1 MDLSLTEEQ
10 KMLQQ
15 RVREFAKKEL
25 EPIALELDE
34 KEEFPVELFKKAARL
49 GLTGMTVPTKYGGS
63 GLNKVGYVI
72 AIEELAQACP
82 STGGIIAGHNSL
94 ACECLLHFASEEQ
107 KKRYLPPLAKGE
119 TAGALALTEANA
131 GSDAAALETTAVRDG
146 DDYILNG
153 NKIFITS
160 AEAAGVVIVFATLNK
175 ALGYKGITAFIV
187 EKGFPGYSLGKKYLK
202 AGMRASTQ
210 HEVILQDCRVPASN
224 RLGDEGR
231 GFRIALGTIDMG
243 RIGIAAQAVG
253 IARGAYEVALT
264 YAKQRRQFGQALAEF
279 QAIQWM
285 LVDMAT
291 KIDAARLLTYR
302 AAYLMDQKLPFTR
315 EAAMA
320 KLYASE
326 TAIEVST
333 KAVQVLGGY
342 GYMRDS
348 RAQLHWRAA
357 KLTEIYEGT
366 SEMQR
371 LVIARE
377 ILRES

>member
-10 KMLQQ
+10 RMLQQ

-34 KEEFPVELFKKAARL
+34 REEFPVEIFKKAAKL

-72 AIEELAQACP
+72 AIEELARACP

-94 ACECLLHFASEEQ
+94 ACECLQHFASEEQ

-119 TAGALALTEANA
+119 MAGALALTEANA
-131 GSDAAALETTAVRDG
+131 GSDAAALEATAVKDG

-187 EKGFPGYSLGKKYLK
+187 EKDFPGYSLGKKYLK

-224 RLGDEGR
+224 RLGEEGR

-243 RIGIAAQAVG
+243 RIGIAAQALG

-264 YAKQRRQFGQALAEF
+264 YAKQRQQFGQAIAEF

-302 AAYLMDQKLPFTR
+302 AAYLMDQKLPFIK
-315 EAAMA
+315 EASMA

-326 TAIEVST
+326 TAVEVST
-333 KAVQVLGGY
+333 KAVQILGGY

-348 RAQLHWRAA
+348 LAQLHWRAS

-371 LVIARE
+371 LVIARQ
-377 ILRES
+377 ILQDS

>member
-1 MDLSLTEEQ
+1 MDFSLTEEQ
-10 KMLQQ
+10 RMLQQ

-34 KEEFPVELFKKAARL
+34 REEFPVEIFKKAAKL

-63 GLNKVGYVI
+63 GLSKVGYVI
-72 AIEELAQACP
+72 AIEELARACP

-94 ACECLLHFASEEQ
+94 ACECLQHFASEEQ
-107 KKRYLPPLAKGE
+107 KKRYLTPLAKGE
-119 TAGALALTEANA
+119 KAGCLALTESNA
-131 GSDAAALETTAVRDG
+131 GSDAAALETTAVKDG
-146 DDYILNG
+146 DNYILNG

-160 AEAAGVVIVFATLNK
+160 AEVASTIIVFATLNK
-175 ALGYKGITAFIV
+175 ALGYKGITGFIV
-187 EKGFPGYSLGKKYLK
+187 EKDFPGYSLGKKYLK

-224 RLGDEGR
+224 RLGEEGR

-253 IARGAYEVALT
+253 IAQGAYEVALT
-264 YAKQRRQFGQALAEF
+264 YAKQRQQFGQAIAEF

-302 AAYLMDQKLPFTR
+302 AAYLMDQKLPFTK

-320 KLYASE
+320 KLCASE

-333 KAVQVLGGY
+333 KAVQILGGY

-348 RAQLHWRAA
+348 RAQLHWRAS

-371 LVIARE
+371 LVIARQ
-377 ILRES
+377 ILQDS

>member
-15 RVREFAKKEL
+15 RVREFARKEL

-34 KEEFPVELFKKAARL
+34 REEFPKEVFRKVARL
-49 GLTGMTVPTKYGGS
+49 GLSGLTVPPEYGGS
-63 GLNKVGYVI
+63 GLDKVGYVI
-72 AIEELAQACP
+72 AIEELSRACP
-82 STGGIIAGHNSL
+82 STGGVIATHNSL
-94 ACECLLHFASEEQ
+94 ACECLQHFASEEQ

-119 TAGALALTEANA
+119 QIGAFALTEPNA

-153 NKIFITS
+153 NKIFITNAKVAS
-160 AEAAGVVIVFATLNK
+160 TIIVFATLNR
-175 ALGYKGITAFIV
+175 ALGYRGITAFIV

-210 HEVILQDCRVPASN
+210 HELIFQDCRVPASN
-224 RLGDEGR
+224 RLGEEGR
-231 GFRIALGTIDMG
+231 GFQIALGTIDMG
-243 RIGIAAQAVG
+243 RIGIAAQALG
-253 IARGAYEVALT
+253 IAQGAYELAVAH
-264 YAKQRRQFGQALAEF
+264 AKQRRQFGQSLAEF

-291 KIDAARLLTYR
+291 RIDAARLLTYR
-302 AAYLMDQKLPFTR
+302 AAYLMDQKLPFTK

-326 TAIEVST
+326 TAVEVST
-333 KAVQVLGGY
+333 KAVQILGGY

-371 LVIARE
+371 LVIARR
-377 ILRES
+377 ILRDS